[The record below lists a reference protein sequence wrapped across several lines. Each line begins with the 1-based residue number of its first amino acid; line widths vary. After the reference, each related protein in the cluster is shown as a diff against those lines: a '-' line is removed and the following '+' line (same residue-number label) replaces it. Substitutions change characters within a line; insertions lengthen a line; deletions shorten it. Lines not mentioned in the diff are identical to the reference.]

1 MSTNLEMMDL
11 YNAIVEDC
19 KKLLENNVDKAMKE
33 KLEKIEPEI
42 ANYIK
47 LYTEIFKLSKKTNIS
62 FYGIKYLENM
72 SNYVYAL
79 KEGIKL
85 ENSLEHEI
93 YSAYGFM
100 WSFEY
105 LYDLAKIE
113 DICEFKL
120 DKYKNFSS
128 IIKDHGFSLKIKKNY
143 EKNAKEI
150 IGNKITEDSINKF
163 LNLAIQNKLN
173 QIKRKKKKKSKKDA
187 KDKKQ
192 TNLSNGN
199 LTSTST
205 IQKIDLMEK
214 EPQKFENDNKIYISS
229 QSQILEINE
238 QKEEEKN
245 DDLKNPGVQDEFP
258 DNSQIKEI
266 NIHCE
271 EEKETKF
278 NFELGQTIGDSH
290 YNQINIQS
298 QTTEEAKDNLE
309 RPENNNDIS
318 QENQKQNII
327 QKDDEIKVIEENV
340 EDNNS
345 KEDIINISNK
355 EYDKMDN
362 SLSKDENV
370 NAVNNKIISKNI
382 SYDELV
388 SIVESLQND
397 LDSTK
402 VKLVQHEERIQ
413 NLENNQRLLYYQLSM
428 YQSRDISKSIYY
440 YFCQHLGNENS
451 SKAFFDLQRVM
462 TDLLYGFNISYNEE
476 QRKKLRKFFK
486 TLFFV
491 NKVNNR
497 ILHNNLSTNVKNAI
511 NEKKK
516 DDLLSLIPP
525 LGYDQIFQTL
535 GNFIENNSKNPQLQ
549 EAMKFVYDTD
559 YSRDDKLENIRDG
572 EGERAE
578 AIVRDENSVKMLISI
593 NEINEV
599 KAMFSTIKIK
609 DIEFSKLCDT
619 KTWDE

>member
-128 IIKDHGFSLKIKKNY
+128 IIKDPGFSLKIKKNY

-150 IGNKITEDSINKF
+150 IGKKITEDSINKF

-229 QSQILEINE
+229 QSQILAINE

-245 DDLKNPGVQDEFP
+245 DDLKNPDVQDEFP

-266 NIHCE
+266 NIHCQ

-370 NAVNNKIISKNI
+370 NAVNNKII
-382 SYDELV
+382 
-388 SIVESLQND
+388 
-397 LDSTK
+397 
-402 VKLVQHEERIQ
+402 
-413 NLENNQRLLYYQLSM
+413 
-428 YQSRDISKSIYY
+428 
-440 YFCQHLGNENS
+440 
-451 SKAFFDLQRVM
+451 
-462 TDLLYGFNISYNEE
+462 
-476 QRKKLRKFFK
+476 
-486 TLFFV
+486 
-491 NKVNNR
+491 
-497 ILHNNLSTNVKNAI
+497 
-511 NEKKK
+511 
-516 DDLLSLIPP
+516 
-525 LGYDQIFQTL
+525 
-535 GNFIENNSKNPQLQ
+535 
-549 EAMKFVYDTD
+549 
-559 YSRDDKLENIRDG
+559 
-572 EGERAE
+572 
-578 AIVRDENSVKMLISI
+578 
-593 NEINEV
+593 
-599 KAMFSTIKIK
+599 
-609 DIEFSKLCDT
+609 
-619 KTWDE
+619 